1 MIQETMTFPVA
12 IKRRSKRRLN
22 VAKEV
27 AEVNRIRLSFERSA
41 TTRFIKLFEKY
52 GKQAARLYPRG
63 TQDGALT
70 VGLRDDVE
78 KVIRAHY
85 TDVITVFGHRVL
97 DGYKFE
103 SRFEQMID
111 LYYLLYGAD
120 RVVGITN
127 TTRNIIRGAIFA
139 GEAEALGVAAIS
151 KLIIE
156 KTSGSIGR
164 ARAATIARTETHAA
178 ASYATHETT
187 KDLPITF
194 RKEWSS
200 VGDARTRSHH
210 ASMNGVQVGENEDF
224 IVKVNGT
231 EYRMAHTHDPRGGAV
246 NNINCRCTTLYI
258 ADEDEIFR
266 D

>member
-1 MIQETMTFPVA
+1 MVQENMTFPVA

-27 AEVNRIRLSFERSA
+27 AQVNRIRLSYERSA

-52 GKQAARLYPRG
+52 GRQAARLYPLG
-63 TQDGALT
+63 VQSGALT
-70 VGLRDDVE
+70 NGLRDDVE
-78 KVIRAHY
+78 KILRAHY
-85 TDVITVFGHRVL
+85 ADVISTFGQRVL

-103 SRFEQMID
+103 TRFEQMID

-120 RVVGITN
+120 KVTSITN

-139 GEAEALGVAAIS
+139 GEAEALGVSAIA
-151 KLIIE
+151 KLIRE
-156 KTSGSIGR
+156 KTGGSIGR

-187 KDLPITF
+187 QELPMTF

-210 ASMNGVQVGENEDF
+210 AAMNGVQVGADEDF
-224 IVKVNGT
+224 IVRVNGT
-231 EYRMAHTHDPRGGAV
+231 EYRMAHTHDPRGGAI